1 MDLGSSLHA
10 TAQAL
15 PHKTAF
21 ICGTEA
27 LSYAELDRSAGQL
40 AQWLLERGLQ
50 SGDRVAIHSGNSTQ
64 AVQLFYACFRAGLI
78 AVPVNARLKALEM
91 AYVLDHSGTKLCYTQ
106 PALLPT
112 AREAAANLAG
122 LQLIGKLPE
131 LSAAEPVPLPQVDEN
146 QPAVLI
152 YTSGTTSRPKGVTH
166 THRTLLGA
174 GGLMRQAGLLRDEK
188 LLLMT
193 SIMHASGLFF
203 QMVPAVEQ
211 GLTIILI
218 ASFDAGV
225 VLDEL
230 ERHGAT
236 ISAGLPAMVQF
247 VVAEQ
252 EERPRN
258 VRSLR
263 LAYGGAIVC
272 RWRCKRAFRRP
283 SGYRCWRSTA

>member
-1 MDLGSSLHA
+1 
-10 TAQAL
+10 
-15 PHKTAF
+15 
-21 ICGTEA
+21 
-27 LSYAELDRSAGQL
+27 
-40 AQWLLERGLQ
+40 
-50 SGDRVAIHSGNSTQ
+50 
-64 AVQLFYACFRAGLI
+64 
-78 AVPVNARLKALEM
+78 
-91 AYVLDHSGTKLCYTQ
+91 
-106 PALLPT
+106 
-112 AREAAANLAG
+112 
-122 LQLIGKLPE
+122 

-272 RWRCKRAFRRP
+272 RWRCKRALRRP

>member
-1 MDLGSSLHA
+1 MGKPVYMVSGSKGGVGKSIVSMSLIHY
-10 TAQAL
+10 
-15 PHKTAF
+15 
-21 ICGTEA
+21 
-27 LSYAELDRSAGQL
+27 LS
-40 AQWLLERGLQ
+40 
-50 SGDRVAIHSGNSTQ
+50 
-64 AVQLFYACFRAGLI
+64 
-78 AVPVNARLKALEM
+78 K
-91 AYVLDHSGTKLCYTQ
+91 
-106 PALLPT
+106 
-112 AREAAANLAG
+112 
-122 LQLIGKLPE
+122 
-131 LSAAEPVPLPQVDEN
+131 
-146 QPAVLI
+146 
-152 YTSGTTSRPKGVTH
+152 
-166 THRTLLGA
+166 
-174 GGLMRQAGLLRDEK
+174 RDEK